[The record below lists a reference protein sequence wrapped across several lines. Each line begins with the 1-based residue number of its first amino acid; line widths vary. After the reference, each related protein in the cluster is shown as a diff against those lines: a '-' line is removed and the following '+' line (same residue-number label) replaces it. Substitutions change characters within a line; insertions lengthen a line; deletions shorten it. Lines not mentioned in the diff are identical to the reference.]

1 METSFTHTKVP
12 GVKYIAGVTFQSEFG
27 IHEAG
32 SEVKEAPQFA
42 NLQVLVDSHFLY
54 PYAPEGGYAWLP
66 PHLFSSVR
74 TRQEVLDAMKGD
86 PTGPHVEF
94 EKTELHKKA
103 EENAEQQEVIYEKL
117 RATEQPG
124 APADPGP
131 TPEEVAE
138 KAVSTSRPQQGTKNT
153 RARRRRK

>member
-27 IHEAG
+27 VHEAG
-32 SEVKEAPQFA
+32 SEVEEAPLFS

-54 PYAPEGGYAWLP
+54 PYAPEEGYAWLP
-66 PHLFSSVR
+66 PHLFAAVR

-94 EKTELHKKA
+94 EKTELHKQA
-103 EENAEQQEVIYEKL
+103 EKNAEQQEVIYEKL

-124 APADPGP
+124 APAEPGP
-131 TPEEVAE
+131 TPEEVATG
-138 KAVSTSRPQQGTKNT
+138 AIGGQTKT
-153 RARRRRK
+153 TRRRRTNKEKNNG